1 MDSRQRWTLTAVCV
15 ATFMLL
21 LDITI
26 VNVALPAIAEDL
38 GSSFSDLQWVID
50 AYALALAALLLTA
63 GSLSDLFGGRRVFV
77 GGLVIFTLASAG
89 CGLAGSPLVLELA
102 RGLQGVGG
110 AAMFATSLALLA
122 ATFQGKQRGAAF
134 GIWGAV
140 TGASVAV
147 GPLVGGVLVE
157 HVSWE
162 SIFFINLPL
171 GLATIAVTL
180 TKIREAPGQPN
191 RVDVPGVVSF
201 SGGLFFGIFALVRG
215 NEEGWGSAL
224 IVTFIALS
232 VLLLGAFVVIE
243 QRSRTPMLK
252 LELFRKRAFTG
263 AAIAAFALSASM
275 FSMFLYITF
284 YIQNTLGFE
293 PLQAGLRF
301 LPITL
306 LSFVAAPIAGRLT
319 ERVPVRYLMGGGLS
333 CVAIGLFLMG
343 HLDKDSAWTALLPG
357 FLIAGVGIGLTNP
370 PLASTAI
377 GVVEPRQ
384 AGVGSG
390 INSTF
395 RQVGIAT
402 GIAAYGAIFQASLAN
417 KLPGGPPGQALA
429 PGRTDVVPPGQREA
443 FLSAYTS
450 SLNELFLI
458 AAAVAL
464 AGAIAAFTL
473 VRQSDFHVHEA
484 PPAEGAPEPNE
495 EPVVAP
501 A

>member
-1 MDSRQRWTLTAVCV
+1 MDSRQRWTLTAICV

-26 VNVALPAIAEDL
+26 VNVALPAIAADL
-38 GSSFSDLQWVID
+38 GSSFSELQWVID
-50 AYALALAALLLTA
+50 AYALALAALLLSA
-63 GSLSDLFGGRRVFV
+63 GSLADLFGGRRVFV
-77 GGLVIFTLASAG
+77 AGLVIFTLASAG
-89 CGLAGSPLVLELA
+89 CGLASSPLVLELA
-102 RGLQGVGG
+102 RGVQGVGG

-122 ATFQGKQRGAAF
+122 ATFQGRQRGAAF

-180 TKIREAPGQPN
+180 AKVREAPGQPN
-191 RVDVPGVVSF
+191 RVDVPGVLSF

-215 NEEGWGSAL
+215 NAEGWGSTL

-232 VLLLGAFVVIE
+232 VALLAAFVVIE
-243 QRSRTPMLK
+243 QRTRYPMLP
-252 LELFRKRAFTG
+252 LGLFGKRAFTG
-263 AAIAAFALSASM
+263 AAIAAFSLSASM
-275 FSMFLYITF
+275 FAMFLYITF
-284 YIQNTLGFE
+284 YLQNALGFE
-293 PLQAGLRF
+293 PLEAGLRF

-306 LSFVAAPIAGRLT
+306 LSFFAAPIAGRLT
-319 ERVPVRYLMGGGLS
+319 ERVPVRWLMGGGLS
-333 CVAIGLFLMG
+333 CVAVGLFLMG
-343 HLDKDSAWTALLPG
+343 HLDADSAWTALLPG

-402 GIAAYGAIFQASLAN
+402 GIAAYGAIFQASLSS
-417 KLPGGPPGQALA
+417 KLPGGPSGEALA
-429 PGRTDVVPPGQREA
+429 PGRVDVVPPGQRET
-443 FLSAYTS
+443 FLTAYTS

-458 AAAVAL
+458 AAGVAL
-464 AGAIAAFTL
+464 LGAIAAFTL
-473 VRQSDFHVHEA
+473 VRQQDFHAHGG
-484 PPAEGAPEPNE
+484 PPAAGAPEPSPE
-495 EPVVAP
+495 RAAAP